1 MSNHSESERSVLVPV
16 LSEELTTQTFLVPTD
31 FADRLELH
39 AVRLVDA
46 MHDDERFNSSNQMMQ
61 AMSFIIQTA
70 VGTYLDERPDDDIE
84 PPQIV

>member
-1 MSNHSESERSVLVPV
+1 MSHSNSERSVLVPV
-16 LSEELTTQTFLVPTD
+16 LSDNLTTQTFLVPTE
-31 FADRLELH
+31 FADRLEMH
-39 AVRLVDA
+39 ALCLMEA
-46 MHDDERFNSSNQMMQ
+46 MHDDDRFDPSNQMIQ